1 MAPSQGKLH
10 LRVWRRR
17 WYNLVS
23 DYAVR
28 RCLYTAR
35 YRGSLFV
42 IVGLVLSAC
51 VSILAGQMLPVGHLA
66 PDLLSKAWMV
76 LSRSPRYEI
85 AWWC

>member
-1 MAPSQGKLH
+1 MALSQGKPH

-17 WYNLVS
+17 WYNLIG

-28 RCLYTAR
+28 RCLYTAW
-35 YRGSLFV
+35 YRSSLFV
-42 IVGLVLSAC
+42 IVGLTLSAC

-76 LSRSPRYEI
+76 LSRSPRYAI